1 VPHRWYSMMRS
12 LLLKSAIL
20 AALLVGLG
28 GAFGSAED
36 PEAFDLRTVQLAGS
50 LSRDDLETQLD
61 YLHELGFNALW
72 VQAHQISDNPL
83 DPAPVL
89 NEASGVLATWCARRN
104 VRLIVSLNPAI
115 AGAGRHAIS
124 DTALVG
130 AIRRFAK
137 RIRRKASV
145 TDLVLSFETASPELT
160 ELRDVLAYGRD
171 AAPAHADLAARV
183 RQKLPRGIRLWL
195 HPARPYTAPSL
206 QAVAGLPVSI
216 GLVWH
221 GTRAVSPQIEAADAD
236 RLAAIVGKRAI
247 LLRDRF
253 PANQAGNRMPLSHN
267 LGPLQGRD
275 PELVSRIA
283 GHVSLT
289 MEDWGASR
297 LTLITVADWLRSP
310 QAYQA
315 KPSWERAM
323 RKLAGDDAEALEALR
338 TQALEWGGP
347 LGGRNHHTALTDNP
361 ADTNRVLRDPALV
374 SRWRWTLTR
383 YPERM
388 RQLQGLADQVF
399 RDELLE
405 MMERRLAIARAI
417 PPVREILAR
426 RSAGR
431 GDLGGLVAEVNRLRG
446 RATRPSASVA
456 LERFLYA
463 TGVLDLLDSAE
474 DAPTKQD

>member
-1 VPHRWYSMMRS
+1 MMRS
-12 LLLKSAIL
+12 LLLKSTVL
-20 AALLVGLG
+20 ATVLAGLG
-28 GAFGSAED
+28 VAAGLAER
-36 PEAFDLRTVQLAGS
+36 PATFDLRVVQLPGS
-50 LSRDDLETQLD
+50 LSRDNLEAHLD
-61 YLHELGFNALW
+61 YLHELGFNSLW
-72 VQAHQISDNPL
+72 VQTHQISDNPF

-89 NEASGVLATWCARRN
+89 NEASRVLAAWCARKN

-115 AGAGRHAIS
+115 VGADRYAIS
-124 DTALVG
+124 DAELVV

-137 RIRRKASV
+137 RIRRDAGV
-145 TDLVLSFETASPELT
+145 TDLVLSFETAAPELT

-171 AAPAHADLAARV
+171 VGPAHADLAARV
-183 RQKLPRGIRLWL
+183 RRRLPKKIRLWF
-195 HPARPYTAPSL
+195 HPARPYTTPSL
-206 QAVAGLPVSI
+206 QAVAALPLSI

-221 GTRAVSPQIEAADAD
+221 GPAAVSPQVKAADAD
-236 RLAAIVGKRAI
+236 RLAAIVGSRAI

-253 PANQAGNRMPLSHN
+253 PANQAGNRMPLSNN
-267 LGPLQGRD
+267 LGPLRGRD

-283 GHVSLT
+283 GHVSVA

-310 QAYQA
+310 RTYEA

-323 RKLAGDDAEALEALR
+323 RTLAGDDAEALKALR

-361 ADTNRVLRDPALV
+361 AETSRVFRDPALV

-388 RQLQGLADQVF
+388 RGLQGLADRVF

-405 MMERRLAIARAI
+405 MMARRLAIARAI
-417 PPVREILAR
+417 PPVREILTR
-426 RSAGR
+426 QSAGR
-431 GDLGGLVAEVNRLRG
+431 SDLGGLIAEVNHLRD
-446 RATRPSASVA
+446 RVTRPTVRIA
-456 LERFLYA
+456 LERFLHA
-463 TGVLDLLDSAE
+463 AGVLGLLGSAE
-474 DAPTKQD
+474 SPPAKRN